1 MANNN
6 PNIQVT
12 IGLKAID
19 MGIEKTLSTIF
30 SKLSNI
36 GGITRDANGLTA
48 VFRFKTDFKNP
59 EDLTEFTQTIEHL
72 QKVASEQGIDAFIK
86 ELSNCFDVLEKLN
99 NAPRLSFAEQVEKDL
114 DKASEAIDK
123 FQKNTKASQQSL
135 TDLLSNPTKKD
146 AKSFN
151 KLASSYQ
158 SQIQEVSDAFAK
170 AMGTA
175 VDSGN
180 GKLVDDVQKKIKAF
194 TSSLEIDS
202 DKFKQLTDLGFDNE
216 SLTNIK
222 KQIDA
227 LNTYKE
233 AAEMAK
239 KAMGEGPTSNVSV
252 GVELTADSILQAV
265 NQAVEEYNGSVAKSA
280 PKVQLYGELPQDN
293 INIDTEKINEALKGT
308 PIKPILDL
316 SDYQAK
322 IGEMY
327 DDIEDLRANAL
338 KGVIPD
344 KYKKEATETAKQA
357 QETADALVKAQEK
370 AQAKATVKAKIKNIA
385 PLHTVQKPTQAEIN
399 KAAEESVKSAE
410 EAQQKIQDKVE
421 EKLTQTGKEDNQNT
435 PPIEYSPKVDV
446 TYKDGNVDLTKFT
459 EDVRKLISDSLTSE
473 PIKVEPTITVASKE
487 AATGSD
493 AENES
498 KRTVEEIKKVVNQAL
513 GESQIDVEPKL
524 NLTYKEGNIAVDSFA
539 EGVKKLI
546 SDSLDGMEIIANNL
560 NVKLGEGAKVSGE
573 LKGEAGSVIAGK
585 GKENTPSTQSLAGR
599 KKASDSLQASL
610 NESIKSSEKL
620 GKQLDELKEK
630 YANIANEKQK
640 AIDAD
645 KKERESNKKIESYA
659 VSDYENSLNQFSK
672 NITGNKDYYNAD
684 TIRQYANAIK
694 ELKQVTIKDASALP
708 FDEDSSSKME
718 KLKSQVVDL
727 MDYFDKTAN
736 GSVDDVQS
744 LTKAINLIIN
754 QMKLVNDQA
763 DATSKK
769 FSSLKSTVDS
779 LDDLQS
785 KVTVASNTKSLASL
799 YPNAGTNSEEFQ
811 TVNKQASALKG
822 IVSSMNTVNGLQEK
836 INEKRKELGT
846 NGNLAPV
853 QQAIEAISN
862 EIVGLSNNLNTSI
875 KALDKLDKA
884 SAKAKE
890 SSGVTGE
897 DLNDVFSRKLGKS
910 YEMSKE
916 PQKYFTDIS
925 GDNSSGLISNITKAR
940 EAMDA
945 FLSDVK
951 SKGDLSKGEVKDLTK
966 QFGKLQTAIQDAVSA
981 TNVSKRSTSNGSI
994 LETLEKGLSG
1004 SKLKDTVTQIDAI
1017 KAALK
1022 GATNISWDTSSFTKA
1037 GQEVTKLT
1045 ANFVDQE
1052 GQLKTIKVLYNSV
1065 TGEVTELGTA
1075 MKEGQS
1081 IGEKFKNILKN
1092 EAMSF
1097 TSFLATGASFYQLIN
1112 TVKQGISII
1121 TEVDTAM
1128 TELRKVSNA
1137 TQQQLDDFR
1146 TSAFQV
1152 ADTIGS
1158 TGKDVIQ
1165 AASDWQKLGYSLK
1178 DAQELAKNSAIYM
1191 NVGDIDNA
1199 DTATA
1204 DLVSTMKAFNL
1215 TADDSI
1221 DIVNKLNEV
1230 GNDYAIDSAGLG
1242 EALKRSSAALAQG
1255 GNDLDES
1262 IGLIV
1267 GANAVLQDPETAGQA
1282 LKTISLRLRKT
1293 KVELTDVGEDAAGAA
1308 ESISD
1313 LREKVIALSGVD
1325 IMKDENTYKS
1335 TFEILQQ
1342 ISQVYDKLTD
1352 KNRAGLLELL
1362 AGL

>member
-194 TSSLEIDS
+194 TSSLEIDP
-202 DKFKQLTDLGFDNE
+202 DKFNQLTDLGFDNE

-316 SDYQAK
+316 SDYHAK
-322 IGEMY
+322 IGDMY
-327 DDIEDLRANAL
+327 DAIEDLRANAL

-344 KYKKEATETAKQA
+344 EYKKEATETAKQA
-357 QETADALVKAQEK
+357 QETADAVAKAQEK
-370 AQAKATVKAKIKNIA
+370 AQAKTTAKAKVRIKNIA
-385 PLHTVQKPTQAEIN
+385 PAPMIQKPSQEEIN
-399 KAAEESVKSAE
+399 KAVEESAKSAE
-410 EAQQKIQDKVE
+410 EVQQKIQDKVE
-421 EKLTQTGKEDNQNT
+421 EKLTQTGKEDSQST

-446 TYKDGNVDLTKFT
+446 AYKDGNVDLTKFT
-459 EDVRKLISDSLTSE
+459 EDVRKLISDSLISE

-487 AATGSD
+487 ATTGSN
-493 AENES
+493 AEGES
-498 KRTVEEIKKVVNQAL
+498 KQFAEEIKKVVNQAL
-513 GESQIDVEPKL
+513 GENQIDVEPKL

-546 SDSLDGMEIIANNL
+546 SDSLDGMEITANNL

-573 LKGEAGSVIAGK
+573 LKGEAGSVIAGE
-585 GKENTPSTQSLAGR
+585 GKENTPKNGTPSTQSLAGR

-659 VSDYENSLNQFSK
+659 VGDYENSLNQFSK

-694 ELKQVTIKDASALP
+694 DLKQVTIKDASALP

-785 KVTVASNTKSLASL
+785 KVTVASNSKSLASL

-811 TVNKQASALKG
+811 TVNKQASALKE

-910 YEMSKE
+910 YEMSKD

-1092 EAMSF
+1092 EAMRF

-1165 AASDWQKLGYSLK
+1165 AASDWQKLGWSCYC
-1178 DAQELAKNSAIYM
+1178 
-1191 NVGDIDNA
+1191 
-1199 DTATA
+1199 
-1204 DLVSTMKAFNL
+1204 
-1215 TADDSI
+1215 
-1221 DIVNKLNEV
+1221 
-1230 GNDYAIDSAGLG
+1230 
-1242 EALKRSSAALAQG
+1242 
-1255 GNDLDES
+1255 
-1262 IGLIV
+1262 
-1267 GANAVLQDPETAGQA
+1267 
-1282 LKTISLRLRKT
+1282 
-1293 KVELTDVGEDAAGAA
+1293 
-1308 ESISD
+1308 
-1313 LREKVIALSGVD
+1313 
-1325 IMKDENTYKS
+1325 
-1335 TFEILQQ
+1335 
-1342 ISQVYDKLTD
+1342 
-1352 KNRAGLLELL
+1352 
-1362 AGL
+1362 

>member
-19 MGIEKTLSTIF
+19 MGIEKTLTTIF

-36 GGITRDANGLTA
+36 GGITKDANGLTA
-48 VFRFKTDFKNP
+48 VFHFKTDFKNAG
-59 EDLTEFTQTIEHL
+59 DLTEFTQTIEHL

-86 ELSNCFDVLEKLN
+86 ELSSCYNTLERLN

-114 DKASEAIDK
+114 NKASEAIDK

-194 TSSLEIDS
+194 TSSLEIDP

-316 SDYQAK
+316 SDYKAK
-322 IGEMY
+322 VGELY
-327 DDIEDLRANAL
+327 NAIEDLRANAL
-338 KGVIPD
+338 NGVIPD
-344 KYKKEATETAKQA
+344 EYKKQAAETTKQA

-370 AQAKATVKAKIKNIA
+370 AQAKAITKVRVKNIA
-385 PLHTVQKPTQAEIN
+385 PLHTVQKSTQAEID
-399 KAAEESVKSAE
+399 KAVKEAAKDAEEV
-410 EAQQKIQDKVE
+410 QQKIQDKVE

-435 PPIEYSPKVDV
+435 PPIEYSPKIDV

-487 AATGSD
+487 ATGSG
-493 AENES
+493 AESES
-498 KRTVEEIKKVVNQAL
+498 KQTAEEIKKVVNQAL
-513 GESQIDVEPKL
+513 GENQIDVEPKL
-524 NLTYKEGNIAVDSFA
+524 NLTYKEGNIAVDSFV
-539 EGVKKLI
+539 ESVKKLI
-546 SDSLDGMEIIANNL
+546 SDSLDGMEITANNL

-573 LKGEAGSVIAGK
+573 LKGEAGDVTGSK

-599 KKASDSLQASL
+599 EKVSDSLLASL

-620 GKQLDELKEK
+620 GKQLDELREK

-659 VSDYENSLNQFSK
+659 VGDYENSLNQFSK

-694 ELKQVTIKDASALP
+694 ELKQVTTKDASALP

-799 YPNAGTNSEEFQ
+799 YPNVGTNSEEFQ
-811 TVNKQASALKG
+811 TVNKQASALKE

-925 GDNSSGLISNITKAR
+925 GNNSSGLISNITKAR

-994 LETLEKGLSG
+994 LQTLETGLNG
-1004 SKLKDTVTQIDAI
+1004 SKLKDAVTQIDAI

-1081 IGEKFKNILKN
+1081 IGAKFKNILKN

-1191 NVGDIDNA
+1191 NVGDIDSA

-1255 GNDLDES
+1255 GNDLNES

-1282 LKTISLRLRKT
+1282 LKTIALRLRKT
-1293 KVELTDVGEDAAGAA
+1293 KVELASTGEEAEGAA

-1313 LREKVIALSGVD
+1313 LREKVIALSGID

-1335 TFEILQQ
+1335 TFEILQE
-1342 ISQVYDKLTD
+1342 ISKVYDKLTD